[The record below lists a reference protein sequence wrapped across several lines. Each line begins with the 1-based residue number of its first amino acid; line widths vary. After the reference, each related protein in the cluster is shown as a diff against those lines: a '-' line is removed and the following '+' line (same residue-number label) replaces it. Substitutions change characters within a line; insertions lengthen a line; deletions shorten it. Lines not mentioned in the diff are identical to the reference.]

1 MTTTEL
7 SAPKAGRRSLG
18 ASGGATV
25 RCINRLQYA
34 YRNDNPAAVAVLA
47 RLRREAGRAVH
58 DSPDSWGIDGLE
70 DLVTVRSEE
79 SGRGRDEDRD
89 LREEEAVHLAVTL
102 WALHQQSVYD
112 DNMHK
117 PGRGLGRAVRR
128 LAAAKGSPDSA
139 GSESQKEPR
148 SGRDNEELNESL
160 RKRFVRIGTSTS
172 YEVLALRLREMVLL
186 LRGARVSLDY
196 GLLADQLFL
205 WQDESK
211 RSTVRRSWGRDFHST
226 RVSADSPSDSSG
238 EENGA
243 RSDDS
248 DSGE

>member
-1 MTTTEL
+1 MTTTDQPAPEARKGEL
-7 SAPKAGRRSLG
+7 SSPGK
-18 ASGGATV
+18 ATV
-25 RCINRLQYA
+25 RCITRLQHR

-70 DLVTVRSEE
+70 DLVTVRAEE

-112 DNMHK
+112 DNMHR
-117 PGRGLGRAVRR
+117 PGWGLGRAVRH
-128 LAAAKGSPDSA
+128 LAVTKANPNGA
-139 GSESQKEPR
+139 GDDEKPARQ
-148 SGRDNEELNESL
+148 GRANDELNESL

-172 YEVLALRLREMVLL
+172 YDVLAVRLREMVLL

-196 GLLADQLFL
+196 GLLADQLFR
-205 WQDESK
+205 WQDEEE
-211 RSTVRRSWGRDFHST
+211 RSEVRRSWGRDFHVVPARRDGDT
-226 RVSADSPSDSSG
+226 GTSG
-238 EENGA
+238 EKEGDLPG
-243 RSDDS
+243 DDH